1 MPAILS
7 TEAEMAKEEKTAWI
21 MLLVT
26 IGAYAIY
33 LELLFS
39 RVGNGS
45 LVETPYR
52 DLMLWTIVG
61 SIAANIVLSILVSI
75 VSHRDGHKKDQRD
88 REIYR
93 FAEYAGQAFIV
104 IGGVSALL
112 MATYKFDYF
121 WIANVIY
128 LGFVLSAILSSIA
141 KIMMYRRGVP
151 RW

>member
-1 MPAILS
+1 
-7 TEAEMAKEEKTAWI
+7 MAKEEKTAWI
-21 MLLVT
+21 MLVVT

-39 RVGNGS
+39 SAGNGS
-45 LVETPYR
+45 LRETPYR

-61 SIAANIVLSILVSI
+61 SIAANIILSILASV
-75 VSHRDGHKKDQRD
+75 VSHQDDHKKDQRD

-93 FAEYAGQAFIV
+93 FAEYVGQAFIV
-104 IGGVSALL
+104 IGGVSVLL
-112 MATYKFDYF
+112 MAMYKFDYF

>member
-1 MPAILS
+1 
-7 TEAEMAKEEKTAWI
+7 MAKEEKTAWI

-45 LVETPYR
+45 LTETPYR
-52 DLMLWTIVG
+52 DLMLRTILG
-61 SIAANIVLSILVSI
+61 SIAANIVLSILASV

-93 FAEYAGQAFIV
+93 FAEYAGQSFIV
-104 IGGVSALL
+104 IGGVLVLL
-112 MATYKFDYF
+112 MAMYKFDYF

>member
-1 MPAILS
+1 
-7 TEAEMAKEEKTAWI
+7 MAKEEKTAWI
-21 MLLVT
+21 MFLVT

-33 LELLFS
+33 LELLFG
-39 RVGNGS
+39 RVGDGS

-52 DLMLWTIVG
+52 DLMLRTIVG

-93 FAEYAGQAFIV
+93 FAEYTGQAFIV

-112 MATYKFDYF
+112 MAMYKFDYF

>member
-1 MPAILS
+1 
-7 TEAEMAKEEKTAWI
+7 MAKEEKTAWI

-39 RVGNGS
+39 RAGNGS
-45 LVETPYR
+45 LSETPYR

-61 SIAANIVLSILVSI
+61 SIAANIVLSILASV

-93 FAEYAGQAFIV
+93 FAEYAGQTFIV
-104 IGGVSALL
+104 IGGVSVLL
-112 MATYKFDYF
+112 MAIYKFDYF

-128 LGFVLSAILSSIA
+128 LGFVLSAIVSSIA